1 MLLTTHY
8 MVEADELCD
17 RVAIINAGRVLAC
30 DTPSRLKRRLQQ
42 EPIFHVETTIARRRR
57 CGGARVLPGVRK
69 ATHHATDGR
78 SSVELVLQEERVLG
92 PVIGLLETSR
102 IGLINL
108 TKREPTLE
116 DVFVDLVG
124 RSMEEVEH
132 GQSPIVSVVGI
143 VAVVERATGWR
154 LFVRTVAA
162 RAYPRLIMNVR
173 EKWWLVFDIVL
184 PLIGLCAYVFMYR
197 ANNAPAELIGFVI
210 IGGAVSAYWMNVLW
224 AMGNQ
229 LFWEKETGN
238 LALYI
243 MAPNSM
249 MAILLGM
256 ALGGMVGTTVRA
268 LGIVLIGSLLFDV
281 QFAVSSVPL
290 LAVVFVLSLVAL
302 YGMGMMF
309 ASLFLLLGREGW
321 HLVNLA
327 QEPVFLLSGTYFPIR
342 SFNFW
347 VAAGASIIPLT
358 LALDALRQLSFA
370 SGAELGFLDVRIE
383 VAVLAGTLRRVS
395 VAAARLSVAASRA
408 DGDRGGPVDG
418 EPGVAVRN

>member
-1 MLLTTHY
+1 M
-8 MVEADELCD
+8 C
-17 RVAIINAGRVLAC
+17 
-30 DTPSRLKRRLQQ
+30 
-42 EPIFHVETTIARRRR
+42 AR
-57 CGGARVLPGVRK
+57 
-69 ATHHATDGR
+69 
-78 SSVELVLQEERVLG
+78 
-92 PVIGLLETSR
+92 
-102 IGLINL
+102 
-108 TKREPTLE
+108 
-116 DVFVDLVG
+116 DV
-124 RSMEEVEH
+124 
-132 GQSPIVSVVGI
+132 
-143 VAVVERATGWR
+143 GWR

-162 RAYPRLIMNVR
+162 RAYPRLILNVR
-173 EKWWLVFDIVL
+173 EKWWLLFDIVL

-197 ANNAPAELIGFVI
+197 ANHAPPELVGFVI

-243 MAPNSM
+243 MAPTSM

-256 ALGGMVGTTVRA
+256 ALGGMAGTTLRA
-268 LGIVLIGSLLFDV
+268 LGIILIGSFIFDV
-281 QFAVSSVPL
+281 QYTVSSMPL
-290 LAVVFVLSLVAL
+290 LGIVFTLSLVAL

-327 QEPVFLLSGTYFPIR
+327 QEPVYLLSGTYFPIQ

-370 SGAELGFLDVRIE
+370 SGAALGFLDVYVE
-383 VAVLAGTLRRVS
+383 VAMLAGLSVVFL
-395 VAAARLSVAASRA
+395 VAARMLLLHLERMAIAEGRLTESRA
-408 DGDRGGPVDG
+408 
-418 EPGVAVRN
+418 